1 MNFVDLAALTIHDV
15 KNRLALLAGRAESK
29 GDSET
34 LHDAMEAAATLTRL
48 LVCYKAEKGSL
59 GVEIDAHVPGDLLAE
74 LAAEMGKQTHLQVSA
89 ESGGAP
95 TLWFYDEN
103 LVRMVLLNALYNAL
117 RHARQNISLSAA
129 LRDGQLELVVRDDG
143 PGYPAEMLGQSPE
156 VAPLSHQG
164 TGLGLQLARQVAA
177 WHRNAGQTG
186 QIELSNDGG
195 AVFALRLPQ

>member
-15 KNRLALLAGRAESK
+15 KNRLALLASRAESK

-74 LAAEMGKQTHLQVSA
+74 LAAEMGKQTHLQVTA
-89 ESGGAP
+89 ESGAAP
-95 TLWFYDEN
+95 PLWFYDEN

-117 RHARQNISLSAA
+117 RHARQNITLSAA

-143 PGYPAEMLGQSPE
+143 PGYPAEMLGQSPD

-164 TGLGLQLARQVAA
+164 TGLGLQLASQVAA

-186 QIELSNDGG
+186 QVELRNDGG

>member
-15 KNRLALLAGRAESK
+15 KNRLALLASRAESK

-74 LAAEMGKQTHLQVSA
+74 LAAEMGKQTSLLVSV
-89 ESGGAP
+89 ESSAAP

-117 RHARQNISLSAA
+117 RHARQHITLSAA
-129 LRDGQLELVVRDDG
+129 SRDGQLELVVRDDG
-143 PGYPAEMLGQSPE
+143 PGYPAEMLGQSPD

-164 TGLGLQLARQVAA
+164 TGLGLQLASQVAA

-186 QIELSNDGG
+186 RVELSNDGG